1 MSAILAAKPR
11 TAGFFARLKK
21 SVGRYWMLYL
31 MLIVPLAWVIIFSYR
46 PMYGIQIA
54 FKDFSIR
61 KGYAGSPWV
70 GLKHFKTFMNG
81 FYFATLIKNTVIL
94 SLYSIL
100 IGFFLPIIFALMLNE
115 IGNSKLQKAVQ
126 MITYL
131 PHFIS
136 TVVVVSILHQ
146 VFSGS
151 GVVNSILI
159 SMNFQPVN
167 FFGEASSFRHMYVW
181 SGVWSDLGYSTIIYM
196 AALAKADVELY
207 EAAKIDGANRFQ
219 KIRHIDFPTIVPSMT
234 TLLILRFA
242 SVMSVGFEKVYLM
255 QDTVNYSV
263 SNVISTYV
271 YEVGLVGGQY
281 SFSTAVGLFNSLI
294 NVALLVTANLIVRR
308 ISENSLW

>member
-70 GLKHFKTFMNG
+70 GLKHFKTFING

-167 FFGEASSFRHMYVW
+167 FFGEASFFRHMYVW